1 MDDDKRGE
9 SYTSF
14 DFPKTWAKKRDE
26 DNKINK
32 LSYFFAFFIWTPLI
46 VTILK
51 FWWDFF
57 TWLFI

>member
-1 MDDDKRGE
+1 MDDDKGGG

-14 DFPKTWAKKRDE
+14 DLPKTWAKKRDE
-26 DNKINK
+26 DSKINK

-46 VTILK
+46 VTIFK